1 MKANCEEIVALL
13 HAEMPFPQMMKEIGT
28 SKTEVGVKYNLKEQ
42 WHVKYKPGSGR
53 EPSVVTPG

>member
-13 HAEMPFPQMMKEIGT
+13 HAELPFQQMTKEIGT

-42 WHVKYKPGSGR
+42 
-53 EPSVVTPG
+53 